1 MSCDKAIYGF
11 SGNFFLRTA
20 SGNGWDNIC
29 GGIVGFSKIHAY
41 VAKNCSVK
49 KHILKEPQLLL
60 DRVYICTPQAGGKR
74 TVYLHLSVAVNEVN
88 RDFLMSLLIQE
99 QTVDVWSSLLSRLPS
114 LDKIGKDQ
122 GKLVASI
129 GQSTLRE
136 DFLTPHKK
144 QKRVVKALSDNKLAF

>member
-1 MSCDKAIYGF
+1 MSCDKAIYGS

-41 VAKNCSVK
+41 VAENCSVK

-60 DRVYICTPQAGGKR
+60 DRVYNCTPQAGGKR
-74 TVYLHLSVAVNEVN
+74 TIYLHLSVAVNEVN

-99 QTVDVWSSLLSRLPS
+99 RTVDAWSSLLSILS
-114 LDKIGKDQ
+114 FLDKIDKDQ
-122 GKLVASI
+122 EKLVASI
-129 GQSTLRE
+129 
-136 DFLTPHKK
+136 D
-144 QKRVVKALSDNKLAF
+144 